1 MKLAATWLSHQ
12 RVARNTGCAQSG
24 PSQLGHFP
32 AVALG
37 RFLNPSKLPVL
48 YLQTVEI
55 ITVAA
60 SHGHCKDEMKPCV
73 WAQCTGQVP
82 HHSCVTSRGV
92 SGVGD
97 KGGGIGE
104 QEDTGGDPASL
115 ITLTIDG
122 AGLDTVLRVAMAV
135 GVGG

>member
-1 MKLAATWLSHQ
+1 M
-12 RVARNTGCAQSG
+12 ARNTGCAQSG

-73 WAQCTGQVP
+73 WGSVHWTGASPFVCDLQ
-82 HHSCVTSRGV
+82 GV

-97 KGGGIGE
+97 KGGGIRG
-104 QEDTGGDPASL
+104 QEDTGGGPCEPHHVDH
-115 ITLTIDG
+115 
-122 AGLDTVLRVAMAV
+122 
-135 GVGG
+135 